1 LNLDLANNKLSIHK
15 GFIFLLLGISI
26 AGCASHR
33 TAMVGWEGERIRLE
47 FTPPIGGSPVLKC
60 LSCNLALAPLPLQV
74 NDAGIAYIKI
84 DEAKNAT
91 NTHFRLSGSGIDTA
105 FILSPLSPEEAAK
118 LSHMKDEYI
127 GRAMITRY
135 ANIYEDTSMIK
146 KIGSLERQDEVN
158 LFGKDDVF
166 YYIHHPG
173 YNVPVVILRSH
184 AIVIK

>member
-1 LNLDLANNKLSIHK
+1 ML
-15 GFIFLLLGISI
+15 I

-33 TAMVGWEGERIRLE
+33 SVMVGWEGERIRLE
-47 FTPPIGGSPVLKC
+47 FSPPNAGSPVLKC

-74 NDAGIAYIKI
+74 NDVGIAYIKI

-91 NTHFRLSGSGIDTA
+91 NTHFRLNGSGIDTA
-105 FILSPLSPEEAAK
+105 FILTPLSPLEAAK
-118 LSHMKDEYI
+118 RDKIKDEFI

-135 ANIYEDTSMIK
+135 ANIYEDTSMVK

-173 YNVPVVILRSH
+173 YNMPAVILRSH
-184 AIVIK
+184 AIVIQ